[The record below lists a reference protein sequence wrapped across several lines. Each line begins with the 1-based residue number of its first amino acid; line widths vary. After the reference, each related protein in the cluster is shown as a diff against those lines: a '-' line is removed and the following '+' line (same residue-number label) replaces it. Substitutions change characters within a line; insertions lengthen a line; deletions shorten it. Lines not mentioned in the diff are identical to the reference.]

1 MNRKLIY
8 LVVSIAGIAISSIAI
23 MQNQTVFGQDA
34 VQDIDSR
41 KNILYNAKFV
51 CGTVFDK
58 GPIRPGHY
66 DTDISIINKM
76 SFKIPYYWNAII
88 NDGQTSHAVLK
99 SIGGEEATG
108 IICEDI
114 KKMIGKESEEKVME
128 GFVSIR
134 IPTEYDP
141 SNPSTAV
148 IQNDTNPLDVQVFYT
163 ANALDT
169 LPHEVSLE
177 KISFYVLEDTTGKIP
192 SDMIRTVLDVTLPT
206 AIAKVEKTDLKV
218 KQILSKE
225 YNIQEEEFDKIKI
238 RIKNV
243 SIGVGSMIDDH
254 AISLTIV
261 KPQISN

>member
-1 MNRKLIY
+1 MFLII
-8 LVVSIAGIAISSIAI
+8 SILSSSLIGIVLL
-23 MQNQTVFGQDA
+23 QNQSVFGQKTT
-34 VQDIDSR
+34 QDIDGGKSV
-41 KNILYNAKFV
+41 LYNAKFV

-76 SFKIPYYWNAII
+76 NFKITYYWNVII

-99 SIGGEEATG
+99 SVNSEEATS
-108 IICEDI
+108 IICKDI
-114 KKMIGKESEEKVME
+114 KELVGKTDDKIIE

-134 IPTEYDP
+134 IPTDYDP
-141 SNPSTAV
+141 SNPSSAT
-148 IQNDTNPLDVQVFYT
+148 IQSSSKPIDVHVFYT

-177 KISFYVLEDTTGKIP
+177 KISFYILEDKTGKIP
-192 SDMIRTVLDVTLPT
+192 QDMIKTVLDVTLPT
-206 AIAKVEKTDLKV
+206 TIAKVEKTDLKV
-218 KQILSKE
+218 KQILAKE
-225 YNIQEEEFDKIKI
+225 FGLEENEFEQIKI

-261 KPQISN
+261 EPEISN

>member
-1 MNRKLIY
+1 MIG
-8 LVVSIAGIAISSIAI
+8 VVLL
-23 MQNQTVFGQDA
+23 QNQTVFGQKTSH
-34 VQDIDSR
+34 DIESG
-41 KNILYNAKFV
+41 KSILYNAKFV

-76 SFKIPYYWNAII
+76 NAKITYYWNVIE
-88 NDGQTSHAVLK
+88 NDGQTSHAELK
-99 SIGGEEATG
+99 SLDEEEATG
-108 IICEDI
+108 IICKDI
-114 KKMIGKESEEKVME
+114 KELIGKSDDKVIE

-134 IPTEYDP
+134 VPTEYDP
-141 SNPSTAV
+141 SNPNTST
-148 IQNDTNPLDVQVFYT
+148 IQSDTNPLDVQVFYT

-169 LPHEVSLE
+169 LPHDVSLE
-177 KISFYVLEDTTGKIP
+177 KISFYVLEDKTGKIP

-206 AIAKVEKTDLKV
+206 TLAKVEKTELKV
-218 KQILSKE
+218 KQILAKE
-225 YNIQEEEFDKIKI
+225 FNIQDKELDQIKI
-238 RIKNV
+238 RIKSI